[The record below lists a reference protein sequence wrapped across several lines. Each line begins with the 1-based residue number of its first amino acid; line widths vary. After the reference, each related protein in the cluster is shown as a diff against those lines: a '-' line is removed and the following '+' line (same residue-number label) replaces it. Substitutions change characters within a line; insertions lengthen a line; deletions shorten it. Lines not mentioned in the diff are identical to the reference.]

1 MSSNFSLHHFK
12 QTQYLNSRFLVL
24 SAFVLKK
31 QLFNFSRKLLENCMF
46 YVFKGDHEL
55 KIHLLNWCMIFP
67 RHSDITIS
75 WLDKCRSYFK
85 WIFHG
90 KRTKTT
96 HFCKICITKEEETS
110 FKFLRRKFFVGH
122 YVPSCFVLPF
132 NTIHTKTCMIILIM
146 HCRHTTSICLGT
158 PSCFV

>member
-1 MSSNFSLHHFK
+1 MHSWIWLRLDYKILIHNLVTKDIDRNNLSISLFLKWYCDWKYIYWVDVWYFS
-12 QTQYLNSRFLVL
+12 
-24 SAFVLKK
+24 
-31 QLFNFSRKLLENCMF
+31 
-46 YVFKGDHEL
+46 
-55 KIHLLNWCMIFP
+55 